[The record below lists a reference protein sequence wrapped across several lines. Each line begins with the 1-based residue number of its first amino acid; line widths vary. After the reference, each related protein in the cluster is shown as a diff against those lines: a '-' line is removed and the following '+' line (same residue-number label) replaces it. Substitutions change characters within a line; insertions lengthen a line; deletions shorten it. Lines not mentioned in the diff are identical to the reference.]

1 VVLDYNKL
9 GFRCGLECH
18 QQIDGLKLFCKCPTI
33 NSDAKSNLKVERKLR
48 AAAGETGE
56 IDIAAKHEMA
66 KDLTFTYEGD
76 NADCCLVDL
85 DEQPPEPI
93 NQHALNTALEIA
105 LLLNCKIVDEIQFMR
120 KTVVD
125 GSNVSGFQRTALIG
139 MDGHITTENGKVAI
153 DSICLEEEAAKKLS
167 KTDSTTTYRLDRLGI
182 PLVEIATDAS
192 ITSPNHCKEVAE
204 KIGMILRST
213 GKVKRGLGTI
223 RQDVNV
229 SIKGHPRIEV
239 KGFQDL
245 KSIPKVI
252 EKEIERQQQSMK
264 KNTKLE
270 GQVRK
275 AEADFS
281 TTFLRPM
288 PGSARMYPETDI
300 PLIKPNTKNIE
311 KVDLIDDKI
320 LHLETTYKLNAD
332 LARALVNDPS
342 INYPEYVEE
351 FQHVEPSFI
360 ANTLINTPKEIK
372 SRNKA
377 AKPIDHGDIKE
388 ALNFLNEK
396 KISKEAVFELLLQV
410 AEGKKMDIHQFKKAD
425 TSNLDKEVQDLI
437 KQKPNLNIGAYM
449 GLLMAKYRGKVDGK
463 ELMQVLR
470 KHVK

>member
-1 VVLDYNKL
+1 MVLDYNKL

-182 PLVEIATDAS
+182 PLVEIATDTS

-311 KVDLIDDKI
+311 KVELIDDKI

>member
-311 KVDLIDDKI
+311 KVELIDDKI

>member
-1 VVLDYNKL
+1 MVLDYNKL

-311 KVDLIDDKI
+311 KVELIDDKI

>member
-1 VVLDYNKL
+1 MVLDYNKL

-311 KVDLIDDKI
+311 KVELIDDKI

-351 FQHVEPSFI
+351 FQHVEPLFI

>member
-1 VVLDYNKL
+1 MVLDYNKL

-192 ITSPNHCKEVAE
+192 ITSPNHCKEVVE

-311 KVDLIDDKI
+311 KVELIDDKI

>member
-1 VVLDYNKL
+1 
-9 GFRCGLECH
+9 
-18 QQIDGLKLFCKCPTI
+18 
-33 NSDAKSNLKVERKLR
+33 
-48 AAAGETGE
+48 
-56 IDIAAKHEMA
+56 MA

-311 KVDLIDDKI
+311 KVELIDDKI

>member
-1 VVLDYNKL
+1 MDYQKL
-9 GFRCGLECH
+9 GFKCGIEAH
-18 QQIDGLKLFCKCPTI
+18 QQIEGLKLFCRCPTL
-33 NSDAKSNLKVERKLR
+33 NSDAPSNLKVERKLR

-56 IDIAAKHEMA
+56 VDIAAKHEMA

-139 MDGHITTENGKVAI
+139 IDGNITTEHGKVMI
-153 DSICLEEEAAKKLS
+153 ESICLEEEAAKKLS
-167 KTDSTTTYRLDRLGI
+167 NTKDSATYRLDRLGI

-192 ITSPNHCKEVAE
+192 ITSPQHCKEVAE

-229 SIKGHPRIEV
+229 SIKGHPRVEI

-245 KSIPKVI
+245 KSIPKVVD
-252 EKEIERQQQSMK
+252 KEIERQKENIKNK
-264 KNTKLE
+264 KDLTS
-270 GQVRK
+270 QVRNSK
-275 AEADFS
+275 PDFS
-281 TTFLRPM
+281 TEFLRPM

-300 PLIKPNTKNIE
+300 PLIKPNTKNIQKAE
-311 KVDLIDDKI
+311 LIDDKI
-320 LHLETTYKLNAD
+320 VHLEKTYKLPAD
-332 LARALVNDPS
+332 LARAIVNDKN
-342 INYPEYVEE
+342 INFPEYTKA
-351 FQHVEPSFI
+351 FQHVDPSFI
-360 ANTLINTPKEIK
+360 AKTLITTPKDIK
-372 SRNKA
+372 ARIKD
-377 AKPIDHGDIKE
+377 AKPISHADIKE
-388 ALNFLNEK
+388 ALNFLNED
-396 KISKEAVFELLLQV
+396 KISKEAVLELLSDV
-410 AEGKKMDIHQFKKAD
+410 AQGKKMNLAKFKKAD
-425 TSNLDKEVQDLI
+425 TSNLEEEIKDLI
-437 KQKPNLNIGAYM
+437 KSKPNLNIGAYM

-463 ELMQVLR
+463 ELMGIL
-470 KHVK
+470 KKYVK